1 MVVMRD
7 KAEMRVGGNPF
18 IATLTLSLR
27 VRTSSGQKHR
37 DQSSRRPRPDRRLS
51 ANFQSPVIKTD
62 AAITFKK
69 SPGK

>member
-1 MVVMRD
+1 MRD
-7 KAEMRVGGNPF
+7 RAEMRVWEDPF

-27 VRTSSGQKHR
+27 VRTSSEQKHR
-37 DQSSRRPRPDRRLS
+37 DQTSRGSRPDRRLS

-69 SPGK
+69 SPGR